1 MAWYNK
7 GKASILNG
15 AVDLLAD
22 TIKVILVNNTYVFDA
37 DHNFISQVSSTE
49 LSGTGYTAGF
59 SGAGRKTLAGKAVNE
74 VDASDY
80 AAFDANDVTWTAI
93 NAGTAAGVI
102 LVKEVTNDGDS
113 LLIAHIAFSSVVT
126 NGGDLTLQWD
136 ANGILQLT

>member
-37 DHNFISQVSSTE
+37 DHNFVSQVSSTE
-49 LSGTGYTAGF
+49 LSGTGYAAGF
-59 SGAGRKTLAGKAVNE
+59 AGSGRKTLAGKAVNE

-93 NAGTAAGVI
+93 LAGTAAGVI
-102 LVKEVTNDGDS
+102 LVKEVTVDGDS

>member
-37 DHNFISQVSSTE
+37 DHNFVSQVSSTE
-49 LSGTGYTAGF
+49 LSGTGYAAGF
-59 SGAGRKTLAGKAVNE
+59 AGSGRKTLAGKAVNE

-80 AAFDANDVTWTAI
+80 AAFDANDVTWVAI

-102 LVKEVTNDGDS
+102 LVKEVTVDGDS
-113 LLIAHIAFSSVVT
+113 LLIAHISFSSVVT